1 MHIYE
6 FIINIIK
13 LFQKQYQLYKNTIKL
28 QYYNITINTNYKI
41 TIKFYSSI
49 IYR

>member
-28 QYYNITINTNYKI
+28 QYYNKYKLQNYNKI
-41 TIKFYSSI
+41 LFQYYISI
-49 IYR
+49 I